1 MKRWPYEMPIERGA
15 LRTLFWITKHNMP
28 EENLYHEALKRA
40 LSTYGARAQAVE
52 KTVGKELLHPVI

>member
-1 MKRWPYEMPIERGA
+1 MPIERGA

-52 KTVGKELLHPVI
+52 KMVGKELLHPVI